1 VIVGDFAKANA
12 RMGERSERWV
22 SIEAGHVAQNIHLQ
36 AVALGLGSASVGG
49 FRDADVTKALGL
61 GAQA

>member
-1 VIVGDFAKANA
+1 
-12 RMGERSERWV
+12 MGERSERWV

-36 AVALGLGSASVGG
+36 AVALGLGSVSVGG

-61 GAQA
+61 SAQA